1 MNRNFP
7 DERSFIMQQ
16 NRHFGIFA
24 ALGCYVLWGIL
35 PLYWHLLAEA
45 EANEI
50 LSHRIL
56 WSLVFMLIVVGL
68 TGRMEQLKKDCR
80 ELLQN
85 KKRGLMLIAAAII
98 ISLNWLIY
106 IWAVNH
112 NHVIDTSVGYYI
124 NPLVNVL
131 FGVVLF
137 GETLSAPKKISI
149 ALAAVGIFL
158 MTWQIGKLPWIS
170 VALAL
175 TFGSYGALKKMLKLD
190 PFTSIT
196 LETLLLFPF
205 AFYYVANLTA
215 AGAAHFGSATPAL
228 SLLLAGAGVATAI
241 PLILFS
247 YGANLLPLNVLGFF
261 QYISPSLTLL
271 LGIFFFN
278 EPFGF
283 TQLCTFGFIWLAL
296 IVFTVSEWKASH
308 GK

>member
-1 MNRNFP
+1 
-7 DERSFIMQQ
+7 MQQ
-16 NRHFGIFA
+16 NRKYGILA
-24 ALGCYVLWGIL
+24 ALGCYLLWGVL

-50 LSHRIL
+50 LAHRVL
-56 WSLVFMLIVVGL
+56 WSLVFMLIVIVA
-68 TGRMEQLKKDCR
+68 TKRRQKLKNDCC
-80 ELLQN
+80 ELWQN
-85 KKRGLMLIAAAII
+85 KKRGAMLVAAAII
-98 ISLNWLIY
+98 ISLNWLTY

-112 NHVIDTSVGYYI
+112 NHVIDTSIGYYI

-131 FGVVLF
+131 FGVAIF
-137 GETLSAPKKISI
+137 GETLSAPKKLRI

-158 MTWQIGKLPWIS
+158 MTWQIGKLPWVS

-175 TFGSYGALKKMLKLD
+175 TFGSYGALKKKLKLD

-215 AGAAHFGSATPAL
+215 AGAAHFGPETPTL
-228 SLLLAGAGVATAI
+228 SLLLAGCGVATAV

-261 QYISPSLTLL
+261 QYISPSMTLL

-278 EPFGF
+278 EPFGT
-283 TQLCTFGFIWLAL
+283 TQLFTFGFIWLAL
-296 IVFTVSEWKASH
+296 LVFTVSEWKASH
-308 GK
+308 A

>member
-1 MNRNFP
+1 
-7 DERSFIMQQ
+7 MQQ
-16 NRHFGIFA
+16 NRNIGILA

-35 PLYWHLLAEA
+35 PLYWHMMAEA

-50 LSHRIL
+50 LAHRII
-56 WSLVFMLIVVGL
+56 WSLVFMLAVL
-68 TGRMEQLKKDCR
+68 TFTGRLTLFKKDCHD
-80 ELLQN
+80 LFHN
-85 KKRGLMLIAAAII
+85 KKRGAMLVAAAVI
-98 ISLNWLIY
+98 ISLNWLTF

-112 NHVIDTSVGYYI
+112 NHVIDTSIGYYI

-131 FGVVLF
+131 FGVAIF
-137 GETLSAPKKISI
+137 GETLSGPKKLSI

-175 TFGSYGALKKMLKLD
+175 TFGSYGALKKALRLD

-205 AFYYVANLTA
+205 AFYYTAGLTV
-215 AGAAHFGSATPAL
+215 AGAAHFGPATPAL
-228 SLLLAGAGVATAI
+228 SLLLAGAGVATAV

-261 QYISPSLTLL
+261 QYISPTMTLL

-278 EPFGF
+278 EPFGM
-283 TQLCTFGFIWLAL
+283 TQLFTFGFIWLAL
-296 IVFTVSEWKASH
+296 LVFTVSEWRANHK
-308 GK
+308 

>member
-1 MNRNFP
+1 
-7 DERSFIMQQ
+7 MQQ
-16 NRHFGIFA
+16 NRNLGFMA
-24 ALGCYVLWGIL
+24 AVGCYVLWGIL
-35 PLYWHLLAEA
+35 PLYWHLMAEA

-50 LSHRIL
+50 LCHRIL
-56 WSLVFMLIVVGL
+56 WSVVFMLIVL
-68 TGRMEQLKKDCR
+68 AITRRREQLKKDCR
-80 ELLQN
+80 ELWQN
-85 KKRGLMLIAAAII
+85 KKRGAMLVAAAVI
-98 ISLNWLIY
+98 ISMNWLTY

-112 NHVIDTSVGYYI
+112 NHVIDTSIGYYI

-131 FGVVLF
+131 FG
-137 GETLSAPKKISI
+137 ETLSPAKKVSI

-158 MTWQIGKLPWIS
+158 MTWQIGKLPWVS

-175 TFGSYGALKKMLKLD
+175 TFGSYGALKKKLKLD

-215 AGAAHFGSATPAL
+215 AGAAHFGPETPSL
-228 SLLLAGAGVATAI
+228 SLLLAGCGVATAV

-261 QYISPSLTLL
+261 QYISPSMTLL

-278 EPFGF
+278 EPFGMA
-283 TQLCTFGFIWLAL
+283 QLFTFGFIWLAL
-296 IVFTVSEWKASH
+296 LVFTVSEWKASH
-308 GK
+308 P